1 MNQNQ
6 SGIAYFSME
15 IAYEPTMPT
24 YSGGLGILAGDT
36 IRSAADLG
44 LPMLAVSLVHRAGF
58 FHQHL
63 DEHGNQRE
71 EPENWDPQAR
81 LEPIDIAL
89 EVEIEGRRIA
99 LRTWRYRMRGA
110 SGASVPVY
118 LLDSDL
124 SENDEGDRRLTD
136 HLYGGDSRYRLA
148 QEAILGIGGRML
160 VRALDR
166 DGIATYHL
174 NEGHSALLVLQLLE
188 EHLAQQQRSEPSDED
203 VQLVRQ
209 HCVFT
214 THTPIP
220 AGHDRFPYDLVRQVL
235 GERRTALLGALGALD
250 DGHLDMTHLALRGA
264 RYVNGVARRHGEVSR
279 ELFPHYPIHAITN
292 GVHAAT
298 WTSPPFAQL
307 FDLHVGGW
315 RRDNTYLRYVE
326 AIPLYEIEEAHARAK
341 EALIEEIRQ
350 RTGAVFER
358 GVLTLGFARRAA
370 GYKRADL
377 LFADIERLHDIA
389 QRIGP
394 IQIAYGGKA
403 HPHDSE
409 GREMI
414 RRVFEARRALR
425 SPIGMVYLENYE
437 MALAAKLVAGVDVW
451 LNTPTRPLEASGT
464 SGMKAALNGVPSLS
478 VLDGWWVEG
487 CIEGVTGWAIGGDD
501 TASDRSADAA
511 SLYDALERIATT
523 FYREQDAFARV
534 RRSAI
539 ALNGSFFNTQR
550 MVAQYALNAYAGA
563 N

>member
-1 MNQNQ
+1 
-6 SGIAYFSME
+6 ME
-15 IAYEPTMPT
+15 IAHEPSMPT

-58 FHQHL
+58 FSQRL

-71 EPENWDPQAR
+71 EAENWDPQAR
-81 LEPIDIAL
+81 LDPVDVAL
-89 EVEIEGRRIA
+89 EVEIEGRPVA
-99 LRTWRYRMRGA
+99 LRVWRYVVHGVA
-110 SGASVPVY
+110 GASVPVY

-124 SENDEGDRRLTD
+124 PQNDEGDRRLTD
-136 HLYGGDSRYRLA
+136 HLYGGDARYRLA
-148 QEAILGIGGRML
+148 QEVVLGIGGTILM
-160 VRALDR
+160 RALGH

-188 EHLAQQQRSEPSDED
+188 ERLARHRAEPSEED
-203 VQLVRQ
+203 VGLVRQ
-209 HCVFT
+209 HCVLT

-235 GERRTALLGALGALD
+235 GDRRTARLGALGALE

-298 WTSPPFAQL
+298 WTAPPFAHL
-307 FDLHVGGW
+307 FDLHVAGW

-326 AIPLYEIEEAHARAK
+326 AIPLREIEEAHGTAK
-341 EALIEEIRQ
+341 ATLMEEIRE
-350 RTGAVFER
+350 RTGATFDL

-377 LFADIERLHDIA
+377 LFTDLDRLHDIA

-394 IQIAYGGKA
+394 IQIVYGGKA
-403 HPHDSE
+403 HPHDRE

-414 RRVFEARRALR
+414 RRVFEARDSLR
-425 SPIGMVYLENYE
+425 SPIAMVYLQNYE

-451 LNTPTRPLEASGT
+451 LNTPIRPLEASGT

-487 CIEGVTGWAIGGDD
+487 CIEGVTGWAIGGEESE
-501 TASDRSADAA
+501 SDRAADAA
-511 SLYDALERIATT
+511 ALYDALERIAHS
-523 FYREQDAFARV
+523 FYHEQDAFARV

-563 N
+563 P